1 MRWLVF
7 FACAA
12 SGNGCRGDK
21 SAPGAGS
28 ASAGSAVV
36 SPPAPAPE
44 APLPV
49 AIGGDGLPLVCGD
62 WKAAIDKLATCKEL
76 PQNARDSLLAVY
88 KEASAGW
95 GQLPADA
102 KKNLAGVCHA
112 GADSIVRGAKAT
124 CGW

>member
-1 MRWLVF
+1 MRWLVL
-7 FACAA
+7 FAVAA
-12 SGNGCRGDK
+12 CGGDK
-21 SAPGAGS
+21 APPSSGS
-28 ASAGSAVV
+28 ASAPSAPTAPSAIDAAVV
-36 SPPAPAPE
+36 
-44 APLPV
+44 PLPV
-49 AIGGDGLPLVCGD
+49 AMGSDGLPLVCGD

-112 GADSIVRGAKAT
+112 GAESIVKGAKAT